1 LLDNQSVQQQPPAQ
15 ESQPI
20 TTTIVQIVPDK
31 PAEELGMIDVSVA
44 AFGLIGVIMVAAL
57 IAGLIAGAGYIWYR
71 SRRAIT
77 IIEARGHQHNYFRP

>member
-1 LLDNQSVQQQPPAQ
+1 LLDNQSVQQQPPAR
-15 ESQPI
+15 EEQPI

-31 PAEELGMIDVSVA
+31 PAEELGMIDVSLA
-44 AFGLIGVIMVAAL
+44 AFGLTGVIMVAAL

-77 IIEARGHQHNYFRP
+77 IIEARGHQHNLFRG